1 MYSLWNVL
9 FHHSYSTHKV
19 LQIHVVKG
27 VQSMHIYRYPE
38 VDPEASK
45 WLFKAP
51 LWTVLPAV
59 PVPVLQQMESIN
71 TWPKNPFCDSCCL
84 YIKKATVSSLNIL
97 LIRWYDCC
105 TFDLKPLIKDGNLQ
119 VCMYC
124 RLVRKGASWAPRTY
138 YRAFKISKFPR
149 GVPPDPPSHIN
160 LSLGMK
166 ARNMYIMDTLP
177 FTLIL

>member
-1 MYSLWNVL
+1 
-9 FHHSYSTHKV
+9 
-19 LQIHVVKG
+19 
-27 VQSMHIYRYPE
+27 MHIYRYPE
-38 VDPEASK
+38 VDTEASK

-51 LWTVLPAV
+51 LGTVLPAV
-59 PVPVLQQMESIN
+59 PVPVLQHMENTN
-71 TWPKNPFCDSCCL
+71 TWPKMLLS
-84 YIKKATVSSLNIL
+84 YIKEKYSVFTKHFT
-97 LIRWYDCC
+97 YKMECC

-119 VCMYC
+119 VRMYC
-124 RLVRKGASWAPRTY
+124 RHAQKEASCASRTHF
-138 YRAFKISKFPR
+138 RAFKISKFPR